1 MPQKIIIS
9 TDSASDLNDL
19 FAKRDIREFP
29 LHVILGDK
37 DYFDDI
43 DIKPNMIFD
52 YYRETGK
59 LPKTA
64 ARSFGDFY
72 DYFKA
77 FTDEGYAVIH
87 IAISSKISSTYENAA
102 HAAKDL
108 SGVYVIDGLSLSSG
122 TGLLALYAAKLRDDG
137 ASAEDIAT
145 AVTARVNSVQASF
158 MINTLDF
165 LHKGGRCS
173 GLAAIVGKAFS
184 IKPTLQ
190 LIDGNIT
197 VARKM
202 PGKFEKN
209 ILKYV
214 DFTLAKY
221 NTPDM
226 GNIFI
231 THTSASA
238 EVVAAVRQKLR
249 DYGFADENIHET
261 IAGSTITSHC
271 GKSTLGILYINDGN
285 KQ

>member
-87 IAISSKISSTYENAA
+87 IAI
-102 HAAKDL
+102 
-108 SGVYVIDGLSLSSG
+108 
-122 TGLLALYAAKLRDDG
+122 
-137 ASAEDIAT
+137 
-145 AVTARVNSVQASF
+145 
-158 MINTLDF
+158 
-165 LHKGGRCS
+165 
-173 GLAAIVGKAFS
+173 
-184 IKPTLQ
+184 
-190 LIDGNIT
+190 
-197 VARKM
+197 
-202 PGKFEKN
+202 
-209 ILKYV
+209 
-214 DFTLAKY
+214 
-221 NTPDM
+221 
-226 GNIFI
+226 
-231 THTSASA
+231 
-238 EVVAAVRQKLR
+238 
-249 DYGFADENIHET
+249 
-261 IAGSTITSHC
+261 
-271 GKSTLGILYINDGN
+271 
-285 KQ
+285 